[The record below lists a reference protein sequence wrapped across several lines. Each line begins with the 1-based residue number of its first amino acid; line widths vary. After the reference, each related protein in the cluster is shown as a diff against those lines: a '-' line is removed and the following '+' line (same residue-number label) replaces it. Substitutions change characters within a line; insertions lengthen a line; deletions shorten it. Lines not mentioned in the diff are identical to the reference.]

1 MSKSRSKKFMKLST
15 EHQPF
20 VTYTGGGSSNC
31 SGADLTNAYPAEGP
45 PAGGYGFLPA
55 SVQRGG
61 SCGCGG
67 GPMYGGAGGN
77 LYGGRRRRGKN
88 KGGGCIGCMGGG
100 SGGVLAGGEWTSNA
114 STWPG
119 VSGQNTGT
127 HYPMNSY
134 NNDPQLAMI
143 ATGAQPPFSVGGGRR
158 RRHKKQLGG
167 GLIDSLSYNIGSAF
181 NTFRGLPQ
189 TSPDPIPFKGQFPNK
204 DDMVIVK

>member
-1 MSKSRSKKFMKLST
+1 
-15 EHQPF
+15 
-20 VTYTGGGSSNC
+20 
-31 SGADLTNAYPAEGP
+31 
-45 PAGGYGFLPA
+45 
-55 SVQRGG
+55 
-61 SCGCGG
+61 
-67 GPMYGGAGGN
+67 
-77 LYGGRRRRGKN
+77 
-88 KGGGCIGCMGGG
+88 MGGG